1 MRRFT
6 DIIIG
11 LSYFGICSVYTVIV
25 AQNLEQ
31 VIESTVGVE
40 YDIRIYILLLLLP
53 FIIICCIPHLKHLAA
68 VSIIANILMLTGI
81 IITFYYCLSDMPS
94 LAQRPLYTSITKVP
108 AFFGVAFFAM
118 VSTGEILPYENKMKN
133 PAEMSG
139 KFGVVSIGMIFIT
152 ALNAFMGFVG
162 FARYGDDIK
171 GSITLNL
178 PIEEAAA
185 RSVKVLVSIAIF
197 FTTTLVFY
205 VLLETIWMPIKHKF
219 TKHPTI
225 ANYILR
231 VLLVSAAVLLAV
243 VVPTI
248 GPFVELVGA
257 FGFSSIGLLIPAFI
271 ETLTYYDQGYG
282 KFKWRIWKN
291 GLIAVVGLMAFVYG
305 TIDAIH
311 DISKLY
317 T

>member
-6 DIIIG
+6 EFIIG

-40 YDIRIYILLLLLP
+40 YDIRIYIIMMLLP
-53 FIIICCIPHLKHLAA
+53 FILICCIPHLKHLAA
-68 VSIIANILMLTGI
+68 FSVLANILMLTGI
-81 IITFYYCLSDMPS
+81 IITFYYCFTDMPS
-94 LAQRPLYTSITKVP
+94 LAERPVYTSITKLP

-139 KFGVVSIGMIFIT
+139 KFGVVSIGMCFIT
-152 ALNAFMGFVG
+152 ALYSFIGFVG

-171 GSITLNL
+171 GAITLNL

-185 RSVKVLVSIAIF
+185 KAVKILVSITIV
-197 FTTTLVFY
+197 FTTALVFY
-205 VLLETIWMPIKHKF
+205 VLLETIWIPIKHNF
-219 TKHPTI
+219 PKHPTI

-243 VVPTI
+243 AVPTI

-257 FGFSSIGLLIPAFI
+257 FGFSLIGLLIPAFI
-271 ETLTYYDQGYG
+271 ETLTYYDRGYG

-291 GLIAVVGLMAFVYG
+291 GLIAIVGMMAFVLG
-305 TIDAIH
+305 TIGALH